1 MKQVRNAKIQT
12 YRGDGGKGGNI
23 GKTDQDL
30 ANEAKEIG
38 IQNQILIEQ
47 NQLEHEQNQL
57 DIQNR

>member
-47 NQLEHEQNQL
+47 NQLEHEQN
-57 DIQNR
+57 